1 MFIHSNK
8 RKMRFLD
15 QKVLRSA
22 EEMADFMADE
32 MTFNPTQRY
41 GCPICK
47 KSPFYGAKSITDHL
61 QDEHPKNARA
71 IFSINPLAWREWE
84 I

>member
-1 MFIHSNK
+1 MFIHSGK
-8 RKMRFLD
+8 RKLRFLS

-22 EEMADFMADE
+22 DEMADFMADE
-32 MTFNPTQRY
+32 MTYNPTARY

-47 KSPFYGAKSITDHL
+47 HSPFFGAKSITDHL
-61 QDEHPKNARA
+61 QEVHPKNAKA
-71 IFSINPLAWREWE
+71 IFSINPMAWMEWE